1 MNNEGQMIP
10 VSVVVPCF
18 RCSKIIDRA
27 IASVAQQTT
36 KPAEVILV
44 DDCSEDGTL
53 EKLRDLATHYPEG
66 WVKIIALP
74 HNGGPGNARNEGVKV
89 STQPLVA
96 FLDAD
101 DSWHP
106 QKVSIQYEWMSRH
119 PEVMLTGH
127 PSARYS
133 EQDETKEILIE
144 PRARKVQISQLLR
157 SNVFSPRSIM
167 FRRDLPVLFDNQK
180 RYMEDHWWLMQIAF
194 AGYSIVELDLP
205 MAFTYKADFGE
216 DGLSKRLWK
225 MEKSE
230 LDNYWRLA
238 GAGKIS
244 NIFLLFISF
253 YSLLKYV
260 RRIFISQWRHLLGVF
275 GAAGV

>member
-1 MNNEGQMIP
+1 MNDEGQMIP
-10 VSVVVPCF
+10 VSVVIPCF
-18 RCSKIIDRA
+18 RCSKTIGRA
-27 IASVAQQTT
+27 IASVARQTQ

-53 EKLRDLATHYPEG
+53 ENIRDLATHYPDG
-66 WVKIIALP
+66 WVKIIALTR
-74 HNGGPGNARNEGVKV
+74 NGGPGVARNEGVRK
-89 STQPLVA
+89 STQPFVA

-106 QKVSIQYEWMSRH
+106 QKASIQYEWMSRH

-127 PSARYS
+127 PSAKYS
-133 EQDETKEILIE
+133 AQDE
-144 PRARKVQISQLLR
+144 ARKLLTKPGTREVKSSRLLR

-167 FRRDLPVLFDNQK
+167 FRRELPVLFDNKK

-194 AGYSIVELDLP
+194 AGYSIVELDQP

-216 DGLSKRLWK
+216 DGLSSRLWQ

-238 GAGKIS
+238 WARKIS
-244 NIFLLFISF
+244 KPSLLLFSF

-260 RRIFISQWRHLLGVF
+260 RRIVISQWRRLLGIERTT
-275 GAAGV
+275 GV